1 MKLMR
6 FMCAAA
12 LTVSMVGAGAGAV
25 SSALGSAGESGRISA
40 QAVEKCKN
48 NPDDTEWSSP
58 ATTCPKV
65 LT

>member
-40 QAVEKCKN
+40 QDAEKCKK
-48 NPDDTEWSSP
+48 PGDTEWSSP
-58 ATTCPKV
+58 ATICAKV